1 VLGLNQTETSVI
13 IHTKQDKILE
23 PDEAFFAVLQLTEES
38 YEIGVRLEE
47 ETSITTV
54 TINNTNGKFHSSNNA
69 FYLFLYT
76 VIYVGLTAA
85 KYLSFED
92 SRVMAVT
99 LESDP
104 PTDAN
109 ISVMLKLTPKSASGI
124 THLAY
129 VHTNS
134 TSFYY
139 RHRL

>member
-1 VLGLNQTETSVI
+1 VLGLNQTETSAI

-23 PDEAFFAVLQLTEES
+23 PDETFFAILQLAEES

-54 TINNTNGKFHSSNNA
+54 TIINTNGKFHSSNSA
-69 FYLFLYT
+69 FYLSIYT
-76 VIYVGLTAA
+76 VIIVGLTAT

-92 SRVMAVT
+92 SRLMAVT

-109 ISVMLKLTPKSASGI
+109 ISVMLRLTPKSASGT
-124 THLAY
+124 THLTY
-129 VHTNS
+129 VLTNS
-134 TSFYY
+134 TLFHY